1 MATIL
6 SAALLLEYSFGLLE
20 ESKTI
25 VNAVERAMNE
35 GVVTEDINNGKYS
48 TSAVGDKIVEYILN

>member
-1 MATIL
+1 
-6 SAALLLEYSFGLLE
+6 LLE

-35 GVVTEDINNGKYS
+35 GIVTEDINNGKYS